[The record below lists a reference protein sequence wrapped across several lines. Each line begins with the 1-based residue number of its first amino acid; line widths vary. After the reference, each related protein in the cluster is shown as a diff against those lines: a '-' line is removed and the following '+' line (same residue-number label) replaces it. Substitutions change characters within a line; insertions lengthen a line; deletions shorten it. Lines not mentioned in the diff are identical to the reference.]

1 MILFFGNFTTRLLLM
16 TALHILASLPWPTI
30 GLRVGIIA
38 GALIAWFWTQ
48 SLIARKSA
56 PKGGMGDIVHELT
69 ARWHRYFSTNQ
80 RAANAALI
88 TSSIFIDLIG
98 LSLIGAAIFGPTFAP
113 FLAVLIVFGLRQIC
127 QSLCTLPPPPGII
140 WRNPGFPA
148 LLVTYDVGNDF
159 FFSGH
164 TALAVLGALEAAYLG
179 PPWLAVIAASI
190 ALGEML
196 IVLVL
201 RAHYTLDVV
210 AGALAAFLAAE
221 VASKWS
227 PVLDAL
233 LR

>member
-1 MILFFGNFTTRLLLM
+1 M
-16 TALHILASLPWPTI
+16 TPILAVLHWPAI
-30 GLRVGIIA
+30 GLRAGVVA
-38 GALIAWFWTQ
+38 GALVAWFWTQ

-56 PKGGMGDIVHELT
+56 PREGIGDLVHDLT
-69 ARWHRYFSTNQ
+69 ARWHRYFATND

-88 TSSIFIDLIG
+88 ISSIFIDLFG
-98 LSLIGAAIFGPTFAP
+98 LSLIAAALFGSTFAP
-113 FLAVLIVFGLRQIC
+113 FLAILIVFGMRQIC
-127 QSLCTLPPPPGII
+127 QALCTLPPPPGII

-164 TALAVLGALEAAYLG
+164 TALAVLGALEAMYFG

-201 RAHYTLDVV
+201 RAHYTLDVL
-210 AGALAAFLAAE
+210 AGALAAFLAAD
-221 VASKWS
+221 VAAKLS
-227 PVLDAL
+227 PVVDPW

>member
-1 MILFFGNFTTRLLLM
+1 MKP
-16 TALHILASLPWPTI
+16 ILAILHWPTI
-30 GLRVGIIA
+30 GLRALVVA
-38 GALIAWFWTQ
+38 GALVAWFWTQ

-56 PKGGMGDIVHELT
+56 PKEGIGDVVHELT
-69 ARWHRYFSTNQ
+69 ARWHRYFAMND

-88 TSSIFIDLIG
+88 TSSICIDLFG
-98 LSLIGAAIFGPTFAP
+98 LSLIAAAIFGPTFAP
-113 FLAVLIVFGLRQIC
+113 FLAILFVFGLRQVC
-127 QSLCTLPPPPGII
+127 QGICTLPPPPGII
-140 WRNPGFPA
+140 WRDPGFPA

-179 PPWLAVIAASI
+179 PAWLAVIAASI

-221 VASKWS
+221 VAGRLS
-227 PVLDAL
+227 PALDTW

>member
-1 MILFFGNFTTRLLLM
+1 M
-16 TALHILASLPWPTI
+16 TSILAVIHWPAI
-30 GLRVGIIA
+30 GLRAGVVA
-38 GALIAWFWTQ
+38 GALVAWFWTQ

-56 PKGGMGDIVHELT
+56 PKEGIGDVAHDLT
-69 ARWHRYFSTNQ
+69 ARWHRYFAANP

-88 TSSIFIDLIG
+88 TSSIFIDLCG

-164 TALAVLGALEAAYLG
+164 TALAVLGAMEAIYLG
-179 PPWLAVIAASI
+179 PPWLAAIALAI
-190 ALGEML
+190 ALGEMVM
-196 IVLVL
+196 VLVL

-210 AGALAAFLAAE
+210 AGALAAVFAAG
-221 VASKWS
+221 VAQKLS
-227 PVLDAL
+227 PVLDVW

>member
-1 MILFFGNFTTRLLLM
+1 M
-16 TALHILASLPWPTI
+16 TAILGALHWPTI
-30 GLRVGIIA
+30 GLRAGVVA
-38 GALIAWFWTQ
+38 GALVAWFWTQ
-48 SLIARKSA
+48 SLIGRKSQ
-56 PKGGMGDIVHELT
+56 KKDGTGDLVHDLT
-69 ARWHRYFSTNQ
+69 APWHQYFATHQ
-80 RAANAALI
+80 HAANAALI
-88 TSSIFIDLIG
+88 TSSIFIDLFG
-98 LSLIGAAIFGPTFAP
+98 LSLIGAAIFGHTFAP
-113 FLAVLIVFGLRQIC
+113 FLAILIVFGLRQIC
-127 QSLCTLPPPPGII
+127 QGLCTLPPPPGII

-164 TALAVLGALEAAYLG
+164 TALAVLGAMEAAYLG
-179 PPWLAVIAASI
+179 PPWLAIVATSI

-221 VASKWS
+221 VAEKLS
-227 PVLDAL
+227 PVVDAW

>member
-1 MILFFGNFTTRLLLM
+1 MNSI
-16 TALHILASLPWPTI
+16 AAVLHWPAI
-30 GLRVGIIA
+30 GLRAGVVA
-38 GALIAWFWTQ
+38 GALVVWFWTQ
-48 SLIARKSA
+48 SLIARKA
-56 PKGGMGDIVHELT
+56 AAKGGIGDVVHDLT
-69 ARWHRYFSTNQ
+69 ARWHHYFATNE

-98 LSLIGAAIFGPTFAP
+98 LSLIGAAVFGPTFAP

-127 QSLCTLPPPPGII
+127 QSFCTLPPPPGII
-140 WRNPGFPA
+140 WKSPGFPA

-179 PPWLAVIAASI
+179 PPWLAILVACI

-221 VASKWS
+221 VSHRIS
-227 PVLDAL
+227 PVLDAW
-233 LR
+233 LRF

>member
-1 MILFFGNFTTRLLLM
+1 M
-16 TALHILASLPWPTI
+16 TPIPAVLQWSTI
-30 GLRVGIIA
+30 GLHAGVVA
-38 GALIAWFWTQ
+38 GALVAWFWTQ

-56 PKGGMGDIVHELT
+56 PKEGIGDVVHDLT
-69 ARWHRYFSTNQ
+69 ARWHRYFSTHD

-88 TSSIFIDLIG
+88 TSSIFIDLFG
-98 LSLIGAAIFGPTFAP
+98 VSLLGAAIFGTTFAP
-113 FLAVLIVFGLRQIC
+113 FLAILIVFGLRQIC
-127 QSLCTLPPPPGII
+127 QCLCTLPPPPGII

-164 TALAVLGALEAAYLG
+164 TALAVLGAMEAAYLG
-179 PPWLAVIAASI
+179 PPWLAVVAAFI

-201 RAHYTLDVV
+201 RAHYTLDVL
-210 AGALAAFLAAE
+210 AGAMAAFLAAE
-221 VASKWS
+221 VAQKLS
-227 PVLDAL
+227 PVLDTW